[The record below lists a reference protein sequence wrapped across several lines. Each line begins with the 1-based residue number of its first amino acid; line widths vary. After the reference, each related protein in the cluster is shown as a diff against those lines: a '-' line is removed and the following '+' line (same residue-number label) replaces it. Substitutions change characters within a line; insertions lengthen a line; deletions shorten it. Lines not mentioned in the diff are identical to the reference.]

1 MDVTRLFRA
10 HFKKIQPYIAVESPN
25 QLTDQSGIAYGD
37 IIKLN
42 ANENPYGPSPAVQ
55 EALARYNGYQI
66 YPDSDQRQCRA
77 ALQGY
82 TGLDES
88 NIIVGAGADELIDL
102 LLRATLEI
110 GDAVIDCPPTFGM
123 YAFSTQVNA
132 GRLLSI
138 PRYNDFTL
146 DLDAIR
152 NAIDVDTKIIF
163 LASPNNPSGDI
174 VREEDVLALLN
185 ENILVVI
192 DETYFEFSG
201 FSVSHLIN
209 KHSNLVVLRSMSKW
223 AGLAGLRIGYALAAP
238 ELIRL
243 LMEIKQPYNIN
254 AAAEVALLASLGD
267 LDYLKNNI
275 ASIISERDKLFSQL
289 CTIDGITPRPSYGNF
304 VLCEISGGLAAKI
317 YNGLANRGIFV
328 RYFDTPSLKDSI
340 RISVGK
346 PEHTDILVGALKE
359 IMTG

>member
-1 MDVTRLFRA
+1 MTRLFRA

-66 YPDSDQRQCRA
+66 YPDSDQRQWRA

-132 GRLLSI
+132 GLRRRRTIRKDDI
-138 PRYNDFTL
+138 PRQIPDHGFKTRFL
-146 DLDAIR
+146 KVWCVDAIT
-152 NAIDVDTKIIF
+152 NW
-163 LASPNNPSGDI
+163 SP
-174 VREEDVLALLN
+174 
-185 ENILVVI
+185 
-192 DETYFEFSG
+192 
-201 FSVSHLIN
+201 
-209 KHSNLVVLRSMSKW
+209 
-223 AGLAGLRIGYALAAP
+223 
-238 ELIRL
+238 
-243 LMEIKQPYNIN
+243 
-254 AAAEVALLASLGD
+254 
-267 LDYLKNNI
+267 
-275 ASIISERDKLFSQL
+275 
-289 CTIDGITPRPSYGNF
+289 
-304 VLCEISGGLAAKI
+304 
-317 YNGLANRGIFV
+317 
-328 RYFDTPSLKDSI
+328 
-340 RISVGK
+340 
-346 PEHTDILVGALKE
+346 
-359 IMTG
+359 

>member
-1 MDVTRLFRA
+1 
-10 HFKKIQPYIAVESPN
+10 
-25 QLTDQSGIAYGD
+25 
-37 IIKLN
+37 LN

-55 EALARYNGYQI
+55 KALARYNGYQI
-66 YPDSDQRQCRA
+66 YPDADQRACRA
-77 ALQGY
+77 ALQDY

-102 LLRATLEI
+102 LLRATLET

-138 PRYNDFTL
+138 PRDNDFTL
-146 DLDAIR
+146 DLDAIC
-152 NAIDVDTKIIF
+152 NAIDADTKIIF

-201 FSVSHLIN
+201 YSVSHLIN

-275 ASIISERDKLFSQL
+275 AAIKSEREKLFSKL
-289 CTIDGITPRPSYGNF
+289 CSIDGLGVIPSMEHSLENNF
-304 VLCEISGGLAAKI
+304 SLSDLMAAMLFFK
-317 YNGLANRGIFV
+317 
-328 RYFDTPSLKDSI
+328 
-340 RISVGK
+340 
-346 PEHTDILVGALKE
+346 
-359 IMTG
+359 